1 MSVYT
6 DMTAWTD
13 LVSAVYKEKHS
24 ANPDYKFKDAMKDA
38 KKQYKA
44 PTALI
49 VPKNKSNK
57 RKKSNKN
64 TRSRKGPQKRDSRKK
79 K

>member
-1 MSVYT
+1 
-6 DMTAWTD
+6 MTAWTD

-38 KKQYKA
+38 KKQYNA
-44 PTALI
+44 PT

-57 RKKSNKN
+57 LKKSNKK
-64 TRSRKGPQKRDSRKK
+64 TRSRKGSQKRDSRKK